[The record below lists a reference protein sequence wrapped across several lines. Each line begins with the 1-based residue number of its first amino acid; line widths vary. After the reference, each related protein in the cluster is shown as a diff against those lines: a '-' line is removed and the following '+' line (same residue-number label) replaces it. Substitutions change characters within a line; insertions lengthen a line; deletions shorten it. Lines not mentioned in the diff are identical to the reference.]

1 MGDYEETKMKSPW
14 KLITS
19 TVVVCATVFVFIYT
33 YTLNIKNA
41 RIELLKE
48 RVEILKDVGAVP
60 KAVKR
65 LQEQI
70 ESLQEQLR
78 PLTLVTKVDPIT
90 GRAESGVMSF
100 GTTLTQDLTE
110 AQDLLKEKKYDL
122 ALAKAVEMEEK
133 LPNFLGATYIR
144 FKVNEV
150 KGYKNEAAKHAQK
163 LIEGLPKDQR
173 IQEVYIFLIDHLIS
187 QNKKKD
193 AENLGINALQL
204 WSDDKELSQSFE
216 RVFGY
221 KPSIKN

>member
-1 MGDYEETKMKSPW
+1 VGDYEETKMKSPW

-19 TVVVCATVFVFIYT
+19 TVAVCAIVFGFIYT
-33 YTLNIKNA
+33 YTFNIKNA

-48 RVEILKDVGAVP
+48 HVETLKDVGAVP

-90 GRAESGVMSF
+90 GRGKMGVMSF

-122 ALAKAVEMEEK
+122 ALAKAAEMEEK

-144 FKVNEV
+144 FKVNKA
-150 KGYKNEAAKHAQK
+150 KGYKNEAANHAQK
-163 LIEGLPKDQR
+163 LIEGLPKDKR
-173 IQEVYIFLIDHLIS
+173 IKKVYTFLINYLLS
-187 QNKKKD
+187 QSKKKD

-204 WSDDKELSQSFE
+204 WPDDNKLSKSFE